1 MHRTDVFA
9 GNNRSTAAID
19 RSKMSHAPSSSCRLT
34 PAGLLNRLVVLLLLL
49 HQIPS
54 SVANGK
60 VTSRLVLSFF
70 FFFICLG
77 AFGQE
82 KSQNK
87 MSALEPSTQ
96 FSICPDMSKADALPP
111 SNFS

>member
-1 MHRTDVFA
+1 MHHHHPATSRPPDYLTVSSFC
-9 GNNRSTAAID
+9 
-19 RSKMSHAPSSSCRLT
+19 SSSSIKSRHLSPT
-34 PAGLLNRLVVLLLLL
+34 VR
-49 HQIPS
+49 
-54 SVANGK
+54 
-60 VTSRLVLSFF
+60 SRLVLSFF

-82 KSQNK
+82 KTQNK